1 MVLLMKYLGQ
11 LALIF
16 ALCLD
21 GDMVAALLPFTLPG
35 SVVSMLLILL
45 LLVSGLLKEQHLGES
60 ADFLLRNMT
69 FFFIPPGMSII
80 RYFDIISSIWWQ
92 LLVVNL
98 VSMVSSFAVSAWTV
112 AVVIRVQN
120 RVVGGRRA

>member
-16 ALCLD
+16 ALCLV
-21 GDMVAALLPFTLPG
+21 GDLIASLLPFPLPG

-45 LLVSGLLKEQHLGES
+45 LLISGLLEERHIKES

-69 FFFIPPGMSII
+69 FFFIPPGISII
-80 RYFDIISSIWWQ
+80 RYFDIIGSIWWQ
-92 LLVVNL
+92 LLMVNI
-98 VSMVSSFAVSAWTV
+98 VSMVICFAVSAWTV
-112 AVVIRVQN
+112 TLVIRVQK
-120 RVVGGRRA
+120 RLAGGRHA